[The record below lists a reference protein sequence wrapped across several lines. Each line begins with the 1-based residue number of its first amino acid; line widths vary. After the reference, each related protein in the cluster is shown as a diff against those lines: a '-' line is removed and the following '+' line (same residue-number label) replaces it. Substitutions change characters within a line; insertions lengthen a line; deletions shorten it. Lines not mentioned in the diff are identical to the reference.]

1 MMQSDDD
8 WISSKPLFKE
18 LWKFNTFTSK
28 WTKIQMHG
36 QVPSQLASHTASLV
50 DIPGQTPKLMVYGGT
65 GTPYG
70 VITSYIVFML
80 GKRRRIATIGHLFY
94 FNFGLPT
101 AVSRY
106 QANGKLL
113 LFKKDSYQASLG
125 LFWPFLSTIVHFLKM
140 SQSWPLFVYFCY
152 FLDTISIIQIE
163 IKLRWCAWES
173 NPGPQDCRRRRSHGA
188 MAATPQR

>member
-80 GKRRRIATIGHLFY
+80 GKRRRIANIGHLFY

-113 LFKKDSYQASLG
+113 LFKKDEPG
-125 LFWPFLSTIVHFLKM
+125 LFGSILAVSFNDSSFFKNEPILASFCLFLLLS
-140 SQSWPLFVYFCY
+140 
-152 FLDTISIIQIE
+152 
-163 IKLRWCAWES
+163 
-173 NPGPQDCRRRRSHGA
+173 
-188 MAATPQR
+188 